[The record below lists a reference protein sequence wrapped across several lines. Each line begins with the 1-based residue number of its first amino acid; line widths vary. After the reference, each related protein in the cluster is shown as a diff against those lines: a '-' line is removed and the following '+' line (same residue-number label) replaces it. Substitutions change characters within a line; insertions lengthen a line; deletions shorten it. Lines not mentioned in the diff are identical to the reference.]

1 MANALFQLFR
11 GTLDKIKAHVKQD
24 GNMYLDKETQCLYTD
39 INDTQYGIRAK
50 GLVYES
56 EKLFTP
62 SVYRIDLDGNGWT
75 VQNNTA
81 TYTVT
86 NQNMNL
92 ICGNDNI
99 PPIIL
104 PFDLDSPFDYLTKV
118 EVTDSHTIVFIIQM
132 QIDWGED
139 YIPDFSVLILDTK

>member
-11 GTLDKIKAHVKQD
+11 GTLDKIKTHVKQD

-39 INDTQYGIRAK
+39 IDSTQYGIRAK
-50 GLVYES
+50 GLAYES

-62 SVYRIDLDGNGWT
+62 SVYRIDLEGNSWT
-75 VQNNTA
+75 VQGNTA
-81 TYTVT
+81 TYTIT

-92 ICGNDNI
+92 ICGNNNI

-104 PFDLDSPFDYLTKV
+104 PFEIDSPFDYLIKV
-118 EVTDSHTIVFIIQM
+118 EVIDSHTIVFTIQM

-139 YIPDFSVLILDTK
+139 YLPDFSVLVLDTK

>member
-11 GTLDKIKAHVKQD
+11 GTLDKIKAHTKQD

-39 INDTQYGIRAK
+39 IDDTQYGIRAR
-50 GLVYES
+50 GLTYES

-62 SVYRIDLDGNGWT
+62 SVYRIDLEGNSWT
-75 VQNNTA
+75 VQGSTA

-92 ICGNDNI
+92 ICGNNNI

-104 PFDLDSPFDYLTKV
+104 PFEIDSPFDYLTKV
-118 EVTDSHTIVFIIQM
+118 EVTDSHTIVFTIQM

-139 YIPDFSVLILDTK
+139 YLPDFSVLVLDTK

>member
-39 INDTQYGIRAK
+39 IDNTQYGIRAR
-50 GLVYES
+50 GLTYES

-62 SVYRIDLDGNGWT
+62 SVYRIDLEGNSWT
-75 VQNNTA
+75 IQGSTA

-92 ICGNDNI
+92 ICGNNNI

-104 PFDLDSPFDYLTKV
+104 PFEIDSPFDYLTKV
-118 EVTDSHTIVFIIQM
+118 EVTDSHTIVFTIQM

-139 YIPDFSVLILDTK
+139 YLPDFSVLVLDTK

>member
-39 INDTQYGIRAK
+39 INDTQYGIRAR
-50 GLVYES
+50 GLTYES

-62 SVYRIDLDGNGWT
+62 SVYRIDLEGNSWT
-75 VQNNTA
+75 VQGSTA

-92 ICGNDNI
+92 ICGNNNI

-104 PFDLDSPFDYLTKV
+104 PFEIDSPFDYLTKV
-118 EVTDSHTIVFIIQM
+118 EVADSHTIVFTIQM

-139 YIPDFSVLILDTK
+139 YLPDFSVLVLDTK